1 MGLFYKNN
9 QNGQIQCLLFYYIHE
24 NKVSLN
30 NYAQNGGTKLQSVLF
45 EENHDQQI
53 SLNISS
59 LAGIYIITSIGIV
72 SSIILLTIEMRY
84 QKLLIGG
91 GCFQQEQNFNNPKN
105 INHDMRF
112 VEPSQSEDST
122 MNKLQQQIIGSN
134 KRHHKMLSITYNPR

>member
-1 MGLFYKNN
+1 MHVVLV
-9 QNGQIQCLLFYYIHE
+9 HSRE
-24 NKVSLN
+24 
-30 NYAQNGGTKLQSVLF
+30 QSFIEQLR
-45 EENHDQQI
+45 EKWWDEASECAIDGENHDKPI

-72 SSIILLTIEMRY
+72 SSIILLTIEIRY
-84 QKLLIGG
+84 QKLLVGG

-122 MNKLQQQIIGSN
+122 MNKLQ
-134 KRHHKMLSITYNPR
+134 